1 MCVCVCIKL
10 ALQEGCVHFQNLKGQ
25 RWDLA
30 KEDTLYLSL
39 SYHTK
44 WKRAADFVSHE
55 RCQRGERYT
64 NKIVCM
70 VFSGHVHSRDEVKS

>member
-10 ALQEGCVHFQNLKGQ
+10 ASQEGCVHFQNLKGQ

-44 WKRAADFVSHE
+44 WKRADLADFVSHE
-55 RCQRGERYT
+55 RCQRGDQYIRSCGLFWSCSF
-64 NKIVCM
+64 K
-70 VFSGHVHSRDEVKS
+70 R